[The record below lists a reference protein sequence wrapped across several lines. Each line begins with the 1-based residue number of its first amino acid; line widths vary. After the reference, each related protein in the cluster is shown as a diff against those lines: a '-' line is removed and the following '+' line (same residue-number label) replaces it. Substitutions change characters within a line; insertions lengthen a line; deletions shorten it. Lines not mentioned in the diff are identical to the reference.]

1 MKLVEAYEKIVKFAN
16 IPFKEYL
23 PNSVLEDKM
32 LKTNKGKTGQM
43 LELTIGL
50 KLSNTN
56 LDFEDGE
63 LKTNKCLKSG
73 KPKETM
79 FITQTASIIDE
90 LLVSKDFKST
100 KLYEKLKHL
109 LYVPISKEGDTSDW
123 MYLTPV
129 EVNLDLPKYHDLAI
143 QLEKDYYDI
152 CNQMKAQLS
161 VSTSATLHTVSGK
174 FIQIRTKDSKPYTPI
189 YSNVYER
196 EISDKNRAFYF
207 KKEFMEYIV
216 ALEKR

>member
-50 KLSNTN
+50 KLSNTT
-56 LDFEDGE
+56 LDFENGE

-90 LLVSKDFKST
+90 LLVSKDF
-100 KLYEKLKHL
+100 
-109 LYVPISKEGDTSDW
+109 
-123 MYLTPV
+123 
-129 EVNLDLPKYHDLAI
+129 
-143 QLEKDYYDI
+143 
-152 CNQMKAQLS
+152 
-161 VSTSATLHTVSGK
+161 
-174 FIQIRTKDSKPYTPI
+174 
-189 YSNVYER
+189 
-196 EISDKNRAFYF
+196 
-207 KKEFMEYIV
+207 
-216 ALEKR
+216 

>member
-1 MKLVEAYEKIVKFAN
+1 MKLVEAYSKIVEFAN
-16 IPFKEYL
+16 VPFKEYL
-23 PNSVLEDKM
+23 SEAVIKDNM
-32 LKTNKGKTGQM
+32 LKINKGKTGQM
-43 LELTIGL
+43 LEITIGL
-50 KLSNTN
+50 KLSNTT

-63 LKTNKCLKSG
+63 LKTNKCDKSG

-90 LLVSKDFKST
+90 LLVSKEFKST

-109 LYVPISKEGDTSDW
+109 LYVPISKEGEISEW

-129 EVNLDLPKYHDLAI
+129 EVNLDLPKYKDLAV

-152 CNQMKAQLS
+152 CQQMKEQLS
-161 VSTSATLHTVSGK
+161 VSTTATLHTVSGK

-189 YSNVYER
+189 YSNVYGR

-216 ALEKR
+216 ALEK